1 MADSEVSFFSDGLR
15 IAGYLHQPPDWKD
28 GDPPRPGILVLSG
41 YGGNPHFDCIHLVR
55 RLCADGWFVF
65 TFDYRGHGRSEG
77 TRGRHR
83 PLEQAQDA
91 FDALSFMQ
99 TIPGIDPRR
108 LGVFGTSFGGAHGIW
123 VAAHDERV
131 KVLVTSAAVTN
142 GERWLRLLR
151 RPWEWLEFRDRVDAD
166 ARRRVREGTP
176 TTVQRGEIMLRDPDA
191 LRTRAAQFPAGQPL
205 PPEDIDLESAEACMR
220 YRPEWVVD
228 RIAPR
233 PVLMFWADR
242 DALVPVEEQLA
253 CFERCREPRR
263 LVRLPGAGHYD
274 TYEFRNPA
282 NASIIHEE
290 TAAWFRQHL

>member
-99 TIPGIDPRR
+99 TLPGIDPAR
-108 LGVFGTSFGGAHGIW
+108 LGVLGCGLKLALGA
-123 VAAHDERV
+123 
-131 KVLVTSAAVTN
+131 SAA
-142 GERWLRLLR
+142 
-151 RPWEWLEFRDRVDAD
+151 
-166 ARRRVREGTP
+166 
-176 TTVQRGEIMLRDPDA
+176 
-191 LRTRAAQFPAGQPL
+191 RTASGSQHT
-205 PPEDIDLESAEACMR
+205 M
-220 YRPEWVVD
+220 
-228 RIAPR
+228 
-233 PVLMFWADR
+233 
-242 DALVPVEEQLA
+242 
-253 CFERCREPRR
+253 
-263 LVRLPGAGHYD
+263 
-274 TYEFRNPA
+274 
-282 NASIIHEE
+282 NA
-290 TAAWFRQHL
+290 

>member
-1 MADSEVSFFSDGLR
+1 MPESELRFFSDGLS
-15 IAGYLHQPPDWKD
+15 IAAYLHTPPDWRV
-28 GDPPRPGILVLSG
+28 GDPPRPGILMLSG
-41 YGGNPHFDCIHLVR
+41 YGGNPHFDCIHLMR

-65 TFDYRGHGRSEG
+65 TFDYRGHGKSEG
-77 TRGRHR
+77 IRGRHR

-99 TIPGIDPRR
+99 TLPGIDPER

-123 VAAHDERV
+123 ISAHDERV

-151 RPWEWLEFRDRVDAD
+151 RPWEWMAFRDQVYDDAH
-166 ARRRVREGTP
+166 RRVRDGQP
-176 TTVQRGEIMLRDPDA
+176 TIVQRGDIMLRDPDA
-191 LRTRAAQFPAGQPL
+191 LRQRAAQAAPATPPL
-205 PPEDIDLESAEACMR
+205 EDIDLESAEACMR

-228 RIAPR
+228 RISPR
-233 PVLMFWADR
+233 PVLMLYADR
-242 DALVPVEEQLA
+242 DALVPTEEQLA
-253 CFERCREPRR
+253 CYDRCGEPRR

-282 NASIIHEE
+282 IAGIVHKE
-290 TAAWFRQHL
+290 TTAWFRRYL

>member
-77 TRGRHR
+77 IRGRHR

-99 TIPGIDPRR
+99 TIPGIDPQR

-263 LVRLPGAGHYD
+263 LVRLPDAGHYD

-282 NASIIHEE
+282 NASIIYQE